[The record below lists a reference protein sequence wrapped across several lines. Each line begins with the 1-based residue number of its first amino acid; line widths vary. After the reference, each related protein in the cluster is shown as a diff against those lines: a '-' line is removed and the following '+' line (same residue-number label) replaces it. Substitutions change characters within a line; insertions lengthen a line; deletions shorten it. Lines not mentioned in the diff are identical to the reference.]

1 MTGLDTLERPIA
13 AGKQD
18 WQLGP
23 IVDAD
28 AHIDP
33 PYSMWRDYLPAHLK
47 DRGPQ
52 LEEGDDCDWIIFE
65 GNRRPLQMINN
76 QAGREGKNF
85 KMRGKLSDMRQS
97 WDADFR
103 LSDMDLD
110 GMDQAVLFGG
120 GPLGTF
126 DNELYMASYE
136 AYQNWVWDWCSAD
149 RNRLHPVGY
158 LPMRDIDETIG
169 HVQRLAKMGFKV
181 INLPAFPQ
189 NAKAWETSSNVANM
203 KAGQVSALTGD
214 PKGELQYYQP
224 EFDRLWAVIQDLG
237 LAVTMHLGGRVPR
250 FGDKTHFLPDM
261 PMSKL
266 AMAEPVSMFIFHG
279 ILQRFPGLRIGMI
292 ESGVGW
298 MAWFTEYVTRTW
310 EKQRYWVESPLTESP
325 AYYMDRQ
332 VFGSF
337 IQDRTGILCR
347 NLPGGRNIMW
357 SSDYPHSETT
367 FPNSHGIILRDFD
380 GIPEAE
386 TRAIIHGNACR
397 FFGLS

>member
-1 MTGLDTLERPIA
+1 MADLDTLDRPLA
-13 AGKQD
+13 EVD
-18 WQLGP
+18 NWTLGE
-23 IVDAD
+23 IIDAD

-33 PYSMWRDYLPAHLK
+33 PHHMWQEYLPAHLK
-47 DRGPQ
+47 DRGPRI
-52 LEEGDDCDWIIFE
+52 EEGDDCDWVVFE

-76 QAGREGKNF
+76 QAGRDGKNF
-85 KMRGKLSDMRQS
+85 KMRGRLSDMRAA
-97 WDADFR
+97 WDANFR
-103 LSDMDLD
+103 LSEMDLD
-110 GMDQAVLFGG
+110 GMSQAVLFGG

-136 AYQNWVWDWCSAD
+136 AYQNWVMDWCSAD
-149 RNRLHPVGY
+149 KNRLHPVGY

-169 HVQRLAKMGFKV
+169 QVQRLAKMGFKA

-214 PKGELQYYQP
+214 PKGDLQYYQP
-224 EFDRLWAVIQDLG
+224 EFDRLWAVIQDLD
-237 LAVTMHLGGRVPR
+237 LTVTMHLGGRVPR
-250 FGDKTHFLPDM
+250 FGDKLHFLPDM

-279 ILQRFPGLRIGMI
+279 IFQRFPRLRLGMI

-325 AYYMDRQ
+325 AFYMDRN
-332 VFGSF
+332 VWGSF
-337 IQDRTGILCR
+337 IQDRTGVLCR

-367 FPNSHGIILRDFD
+367 FPNSRKIIMRDFD
-380 GIPEAE
+380 GVPAE
-386 TRAIIHGNACR
+386 ETKDIICNNAKR
-397 FFGLS
+397 FFKLD

>member
-1 MTGLDTLERPIA
+1 MADLDLAERPANA
-13 AGKQD
+13 AD
-18 WQLGP
+18 SWTLGR

-33 PYSMWRDYLPAHLK
+33 PYSMWRDYLPAKLK
-47 DRGPQ
+47 DRAPQ
-52 LEEGDDCDWIIFE
+52 IEEGDDCDWIVFE

-76 QAGREGKNF
+76 QAGRDGKNF

-97 WDADFR
+97 WDAHFR

-136 AYQNWVWDWCSAD
+136 AYQTWVWDWCSAD
-149 RNRLHPVGY
+149 RKRLYPVGY
-158 LPMRDIDETIG
+158 LPMRDIDETLSHI
-169 HVQRLAKMGFKV
+169 QRLAKMGFKA

-224 EFDRLWAVIQDLG
+224 EFDRLWAVIQDLD

-250 FGDKTHFLPDM
+250 FGDPLHFLPDM

-266 AMAEPVSMFIFHG
+266 AMAEPVAMFIFHG

-310 EKQRYWVESPLTESP
+310 EKQRFWTKSPLTESP
-325 AYYMDRQ
+325 AFYMDRQ
-332 VFGSF
+332 VYGSF

-347 NLPGGRNIMW
+347 DLPGGRNIMW

-367 FPNSHGIILRDFD
+367 FPKSHQIILRDFE
-380 GIPEAE
+380 GVPEA
-386 TRAIIHGNACR
+386 AIQDIICNNAR
-397 FFGLS
+397 TFFKLD